1 MEKEV
6 EVNLD
11 LKESMLMQPITIIS
25 YSLIIKIRMPLNII
39 ESFNSQ
45 IEIRIINQAELVDYS
60 KFIKS

>member
-45 IEIRIINQAELVDYS
+45 IEIRIINPAELVDYS

>member
-1 MEKEV
+1 M

-11 LKESMLMQPITIIS
+11 LKESILMQAITIIS